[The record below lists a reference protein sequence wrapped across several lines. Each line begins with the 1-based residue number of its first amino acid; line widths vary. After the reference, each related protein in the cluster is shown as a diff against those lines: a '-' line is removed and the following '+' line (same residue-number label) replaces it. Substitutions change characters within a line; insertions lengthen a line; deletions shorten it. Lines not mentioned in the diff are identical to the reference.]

1 MAKKTS
7 FKIDHNL
14 GDNNPIVEGYVVRE
28 FGIHQTY
35 PGVWRVSHIPTG
47 FSFGSLADHDTKRE
61 AVAFAERLLALP
73 INWLPDTETGLIEG
87 NSHSGKELRSMIVGA
102 AQC

>member
-7 FKIDHNL
+7 FKIDLHL
-14 GDNNPIVEGYVVRE
+14 GDDNPTVEGYIVRE

-35 PGVWRVSHIPTG
+35 PGVWRVSHLPSG

-61 AVAFAERLLALP
+61 AIAFAERLLALP
-73 INWLPDTETGLIEG
+73 INWLPDTEDGLIEG
-87 NSHSGKELRSMIVGA
+87 NDQTGKELRQMIVSA